1 MSVGLTAADQ
11 FKFIHEFSGGQRQ
24 RIAIARALIVKP
36 ELIILDE
43 AVSALDVSV
52 RAQVLDLLSD
62 LSTSLGLTYLFITH
76 DLTVV
81 KAIAD
86 RVMVMKSGQIIEEG
100 VTADVFDAPQQD
112 YTRTLIAS
120 APQLPELEV
129 VQ

>member
-1 MSVGLTAADQ
+1 
-11 FKFIHEFSGGQRQ
+11 
-24 RIAIARALIVKP
+24 
-36 ELIILDE
+36 LDE

-52 RAQVLDLLSD
+52 RAQVIDLLSD
-62 LSTSLGLTYLFITH
+62 LSKNLGLTYLFITH

-100 VTADVFDAPQQD
+100 VTADVFAAPEQD

-120 APQLPELEV
+120 APQLPKLEV